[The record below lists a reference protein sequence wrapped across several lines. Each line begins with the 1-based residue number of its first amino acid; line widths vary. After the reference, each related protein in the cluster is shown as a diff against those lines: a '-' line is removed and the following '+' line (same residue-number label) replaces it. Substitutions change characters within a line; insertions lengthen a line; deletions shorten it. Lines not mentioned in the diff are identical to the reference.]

1 MKKII
6 LLCFI
11 TMQSCLSEKNRL
23 EGNWY
28 ACDENGDYK
37 ELLIKEDSLRYVFSV
52 GYASGWAN
60 YKIKSD
66 TLYILNSTEWRDS
79 TKAILQFNSDKTF
92 SMKYTNSNSATI
104 YRPLNQTVKQTD
116 KYSELI
122 SQTKLRAEK
131 SECSNWKNSKNID

>member
-1 MKKII
+1 VKKNV

-11 TMQSCLSEKNRL
+11 TLQSCLSEKDRL

-28 ACDENGDYK
+28 ACDENGNYK
-37 ELLIKEDSLRYVFSV
+37 ELLIKKDSLRYVLSL
-52 GYASGWAN
+52 GYASRWAN

-79 TKAILQFNSDKTF
+79 TKAILQFNSDNTF
-92 SMKYTNSNSATI
+92 SMKYTDSNSATT
-104 YRPLNQTVKQTD
+104 YRPLNQTVKQSD

-131 SECSNWKNSKNID
+131 SECSN